1 MEEPDFGKGV
11 AQLLSLTRE
20 KGSLSAAYKSM
31 GMAASKAWKILNRAE
46 ADLGVKLV
54 ERKSGGKQGGGS
66 HLTPEGE
73 DILNRYEN
81 FQKEVAEAVK
91 RSFIKNFGNSGE
103 TQNIMRKKELK
114 TVITFETTTQAIGME
129 SACKKH
135 QIAGRLI
142 PVPKEITA
150 GCGMA
155 WMTPLE
161 NEESVV
167 QFMSEYEI
175 IPQGVF
181 QVEI

>member
-1 MEEPDFGKGV
+1 MKSYLPKRFDFRVRVFMEEPDFGKGV

-103 TQNIMRKKELK
+103 FTSIIVWRQKQNPVWTKGKPERVLQKEAVK
-114 TVITFETTTQAIGME
+114 
-129 SACKKH
+129 S
-135 QIAGRLI
+135 
-142 PVPKEITA
+142 
-150 GCGMA
+150 GCFI
-155 WMTPLE
+155 WKR
-161 NEESVV
+161 
-167 QFMSEYEI
+167 F
-175 IPQGVF
+175 
-181 QVEI
+181 

>member
-1 MEEPDFGKGV
+1 MKSYLPKRFDFRVRVFMEEPDFGKGV

-54 ERKSGGKQGGGS
+54 ERKSGGGS

-91 RSFIKNFGNSGE
+91 RSFIKNFGNLGE
-103 TQNIMRKKELK
+103 
-114 TVITFETTTQAIGME
+114 
-129 SACKKH
+129 S
-135 QIAGRLI
+135 
-142 PVPKEITA
+142 
-150 GCGMA
+150 
-155 WMTPLE
+155 
-161 NEESVV
+161 
-167 QFMSEYEI
+167 
-175 IPQGVF
+175 
-181 QVEI
+181 

>member
-1 MEEPDFGKGV
+1 MKSYLPKRFDFRVRVFMEEPDFGKGV

-91 RSFIKNFGNSGE
+91 TFFYKKLWKFRRIIKYHE
-103 TQNIMRKKELK
+103 KKRIK

-155 WMTPLE
+155 WMTP
-161 NEESVV
+161 
-167 QFMSEYEI
+167 FRK
-175 IPQGVF
+175 
-181 QVEI
+181 

>member
-91 RSFIKNFGNSGE
+91 
-103 TQNIMRKKELK
+103 
-114 TVITFETTTQAIGME
+114 TFF
-129 SACKKH
+129 
-135 QIAGRLI
+135 L
-142 PVPKEITA
+142 
-150 GCGMA
+150 
-155 WMTPLE
+155 
-161 NEESVV
+161 
-167 QFMSEYEI
+167 
-175 IPQGVF
+175 
-181 QVEI
+181 

>member
-1 MEEPDFGKGV
+1 MKSYLPKRFDFRVRVFMEEPDFGKGV

-66 HLTPEGE
+66 QLTPEGE

-103 TQNIMRKKELK
+103 
-114 TVITFETTTQAIGME
+114 
-129 SACKKH
+129 S
-135 QIAGRLI
+135 
-142 PVPKEITA
+142 
-150 GCGMA
+150 
-155 WMTPLE
+155 
-161 NEESVV
+161 
-167 QFMSEYEI
+167 
-175 IPQGVF
+175 
-181 QVEI
+181 

>member
-46 ADLGVKLV
+46 VKLV

-103 TQNIMRKKELK
+103 T
-114 TVITFETTTQAIGME
+114 
-129 SACKKH
+129 
-135 QIAGRLI
+135 
-142 PVPKEITA
+142 
-150 GCGMA
+150 
-155 WMTPLE
+155 
-161 NEESVV
+161 
-167 QFMSEYEI
+167 
-175 IPQGVF
+175 
-181 QVEI
+181 

>member
-1 MEEPDFGKGV
+1 MKSYLPKRFDFRVRVFMEEPDFGKGV

-20 KGSLSAAYKSM
+20 KGSLS
-31 GMAASKAWKILNRAE
+31 AASKAWKILNRAE

-103 TQNIMRKKELK
+103 
-114 TVITFETTTQAIGME
+114 
-129 SACKKH
+129 S
-135 QIAGRLI
+135 
-142 PVPKEITA
+142 
-150 GCGMA
+150 
-155 WMTPLE
+155 
-161 NEESVV
+161 
-167 QFMSEYEI
+167 
-175 IPQGVF
+175 
-181 QVEI
+181 

>member
-31 GMAASKAWKILNRAE
+31 

-103 TQNIMRKKELK
+103 T
-114 TVITFETTTQAIGME
+114 
-129 SACKKH
+129 
-135 QIAGRLI
+135 
-142 PVPKEITA
+142 
-150 GCGMA
+150 
-155 WMTPLE
+155 
-161 NEESVV
+161 
-167 QFMSEYEI
+167 
-175 IPQGVF
+175 
-181 QVEI
+181 

>member
-20 KGSLSAAYKSM
+20 KGSLSAAYKS
-31 GMAASKAWKILNRAE
+31 ILNRAE

-103 TQNIMRKKELK
+103 T
-114 TVITFETTTQAIGME
+114 
-129 SACKKH
+129 
-135 QIAGRLI
+135 
-142 PVPKEITA
+142 
-150 GCGMA
+150 
-155 WMTPLE
+155 
-161 NEESVV
+161 
-167 QFMSEYEI
+167 
-175 IPQGVF
+175 
-181 QVEI
+181 

>member
-1 MEEPDFGKGV
+1 MKSYLPKRFDFRARVFMEEPDFGKGV

-20 KGSLSAAYKSM
+20 KGSLS
-31 GMAASKAWKILNRAE
+31 ASKAWKILNRAE

-103 TQNIMRKKELK
+103 
-114 TVITFETTTQAIGME
+114 
-129 SACKKH
+129 S
-135 QIAGRLI
+135 
-142 PVPKEITA
+142 
-150 GCGMA
+150 
-155 WMTPLE
+155 
-161 NEESVV
+161 
-167 QFMSEYEI
+167 
-175 IPQGVF
+175 
-181 QVEI
+181 